1 MTLRNRLATLG
12 ILGAVAI
19 ACYGTARYYSPAI
32 VIFVVEQALLQK
44 APAALSSAA
53 VEQKYRGLM
62 ESLPTRDD
70 KLKRALIL
78 SQSLEKV
85 QRLSQTQFDELLR
98 AAAQPGQ

>member
-1 MTLRNRLATLG
+1 MALRNRLATLG

-19 ACYGTARYYSPAI
+19 ACYGTAKHYSPAM

-44 APAALSSAA
+44 APAALSP
-53 VEQKYRGLM
+53 VVVTREYRELM

-70 KLKRALIL
+70 KLKRALVL
-78 SQSLEKV
+78 SQYLEKV